1 MEVHK
6 DNPSKEP
13 DQVKLADDNLP
24 KVTLQQVEDAKKGG
38 VEHTVV
44 TSAMHADNV

>member
-1 MEVHK
+1 MIG
-6 DNPSKEP
+6 
-13 DQVKLADDNLP
+13 LAEAGSSLALP

-44 TSAMHADNV
+44 TSATHTDNV